1 MGGRMK
7 FDFTEIVLLMLS
19 ALLLGMLLL
28 GMSSCATPNAAKQ
41 KKHYDKFIYYGGKID
56 TVTRTIPVEVLVK
69 VKDGEDSLIYL
80 DVPVKCPEAKIEY
93 KDRWHIKRMDKQ
105 ERDSLKQVERM
116 LKINAKNAERL
127 AETERKKYHKLA
139 EELTKQEKE
148 KTKQARHE
156 NKNNNWLWIVLAV
169 VAAFVFIIIRFK

>member
-69 VKDGEDSLIYL
+69 GKDGEDSLIYV
-80 DVPVKCPEAKIEY
+80 DVPVKCPEAQIEY
-93 KDRWHIKRMDKQ
+93 KDRWHIRRMDKA
-105 ERDSLKQVERM
+105 ERDSMKHVANMAKIQANLVIDSLNKVIKIEKQKKGQKKFE
-116 LKINAKNAERL
+116 AKEEANKN
-127 AETERKKYHKLA
+127 KKYSWMWAL
-139 EELTKQEKE
+139 LF
-148 KTKQARHE
+148 
-156 NKNNNWLWIVLAV
+156 IGI
-169 VAAFVFIIIRFK
+169 FVFIVIKFK

>member
-1 MGGRMK
+1 MNYVKG
-7 FDFTEIVLLMLS
+7 ILLYIIAFI
-19 ALLLGMLLL
+19 ALAVGAMVFA
-28 GMSSCATPNAAKQ
+28 SCATPNAAKQ

-69 VKDGEDSLIYL
+69 GKDGKDSLIYI
-80 DVPVKCPEAKIEY
+80 DVPVKCPEAQIEY
-93 KDRWHIKRMDKQ
+93 KDRWHIRRMDKQ

-127 AETERKKYHKLA
+127 AEIQRKNYHKLA

-156 NKNNNWLWIVLAV
+156 NKNNNWLWIVLAA